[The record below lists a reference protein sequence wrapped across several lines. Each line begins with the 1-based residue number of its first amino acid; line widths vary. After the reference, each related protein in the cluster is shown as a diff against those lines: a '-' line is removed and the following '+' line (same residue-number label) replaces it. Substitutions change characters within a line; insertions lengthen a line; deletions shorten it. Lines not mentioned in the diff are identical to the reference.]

1 MGVCP
6 GHCSFAPPGEASN
19 GFGTARLHLA
29 SLTMHIGHYAPD
41 IWAPGG
47 VTSYMRRVGRA
58 QAASGDTVAYV
69 GLTDPGPDVPADLR
83 PTQVRDEDALFR
95 WAQSAQLDVLHVH
108 KPLKTRPPRS
118 LPLLRT
124 LHDHAANCP
133 SGSRYLARSQRP
145 CNRVSGVGACTW
157 GYLVDDCGSLRPS
170 TARRNVT
177 RFRREHHTLKTV
189 TMHAVS
195 NHVKERM
202 VADGYEAGRIHVL
215 HSPAPPLTPSYD
227 PPPQSGPPCFLFLGR
242 IVPEKG
248 LAPLLRALSRLPDTV
263 KLDVAGEGHQ
273 RPAMQTLSARL
284 GLEDRVTFHGWL
296 GPDQLADRMRQAR
309 AVVFPSLWNEP
320 AGLIS
325 LEAAAA
331 GRAVI
336 ASRVGGIPE
345 YASEDFALL
354 TPSGSPSALADAM
367 STLATD
373 YEKAAEL
380 GHAGRRLIADRFSMD
395 RFLSGLRALY
405 QVVREQ
411 PLSPVSS

>member
-1 MGVCP
+1 
-6 GHCSFAPPGEASN
+6 
-19 GFGTARLHLA
+19 
-29 SLTMHIGHYAPD
+29 MHIGHYAPD

-58 QAASGDTVAYV
+58 QAARGETVSYV
-69 GLTDPGPDVPADLR
+69 GLTDPGLDVPDDLT
-83 PTQVRDEDALFR
+83 PTRVRDENALYR
-95 WAQSAQLDVLHVH
+95 WAASARLDVLHVH
-108 KPLKTRPPRS
+108 KPLQTPPPRS

-170 TARRNVT
+170 TARRNVA
-177 RFRREHHTLKTV
+177 RFRREHHTLKAV

-195 NHVKERM
+195 NHVRDRM
-202 VADGYEAGRIHVL
+202 VADGYEASRIHVL
-215 HSPAPPLTPSYD
+215 HSPAPPGPSSYD
-227 PPPQSGPPCFLFLGR
+227 PPPRSGPVRFLFLGR
-242 IVPEKG
+242 LVPEKG
-248 LAPLLRALSRLPDTV
+248 LAPLLRALSRLPDHIR
-263 KLDVAGEGHQ
+263 LDVAGEGHQ
-273 RPAMQTLSARL
+273 RAAMQTLSDRL
-284 GLEDRVTFHGWL
+284 GLADRVTFHGWL
-296 GPDQLADRMRQAR
+296 GPDLLGGLMRQAR

-336 ASRVGGIPE
+336 ASHVGGIPE
-345 YASEDFALL
+345 YASDAFALL
-354 TPSGSPSALADAM
+354 TPPGAPSALADAM
-367 STLATD
+367 STLASD
-373 YEKAAEL
+373 YERAAEL
-380 GHAGRRLIADRFSMD
+380 GHAGRRIVAERLSMD

-405 QVVREQ
+405 RVVRERA
-411 PLSPVSS
+411 LSPALT